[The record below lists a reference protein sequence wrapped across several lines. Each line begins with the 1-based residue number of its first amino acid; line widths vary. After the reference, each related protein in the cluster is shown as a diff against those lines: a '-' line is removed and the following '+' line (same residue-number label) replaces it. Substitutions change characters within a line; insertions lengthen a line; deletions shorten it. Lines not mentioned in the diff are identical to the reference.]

1 MKRFSKIKIKY
12 IDFMFLLEIW
22 ILGKFMKMSW
32 ELAEINKRS
41 DRNKAV
47 KFFLKNAI
55 DVHILGSKV

>member
-22 ILGKFMKMSW
+22 ILGKFMKMRW

-47 KFFLKNAI
+47 KLFLKNAI